1 MAQLCK
7 ALSKGA
13 RVRRVSQLY
22 AGRLM
27 AFRHLF
33 SGRTD
38 WLSASQ
44 AITRPPNRAAEIAAE
59 HCHLNDRTNEAL
71 DLFAAHV
78 DQPPRQGSPEEWQA
92 WLRDV
97 EAFGATAINLTTR
110 LGTYDNDKD
119 MVNARIVDI
128 EAGLFQARVL
138 AARAQ
143 A

>member
-1 MAQLCK
+1 
-7 ALSKGA
+7 
-13 RVRRVSQLY
+13 
-22 AGRLM
+22 M
-27 AFRHLF
+27 AFKHLF
-33 SGRTD
+33 SSRTG
-38 WLSASQ
+38 WRSVSHSLAR
-44 AITRPPNRAAEIAAE
+44 APNRAAEIAVE
-59 HCHLNDRTNEAL
+59 HCNLNDRTNEAL

-78 DQPPRQGSPEEWQA
+78 DQPPKEGSPQDWRA

-110 LGTYDNDKD
+110 LGAYDNDQD

-128 EAGLFQARVL
+128 EAGLFQARVM